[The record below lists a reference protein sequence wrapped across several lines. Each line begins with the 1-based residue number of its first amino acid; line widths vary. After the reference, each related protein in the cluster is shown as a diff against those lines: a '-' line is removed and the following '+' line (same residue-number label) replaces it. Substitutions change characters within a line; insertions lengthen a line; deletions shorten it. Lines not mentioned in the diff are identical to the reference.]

1 MRHWKLFKLL
11 DEEKEPALAVDAIHH
26 ERGYREI
33 RRSLARQY
41 DVGWTEPDIQVVD
54 VDMAGDRH
62 LKLEHAV
69 TNGILLA
76 QSDAE
81 QVVQHLANLW
91 GYGTV
96 LSEVDREG
104 GKMLTEYRASP
115 DRKSTRLISS
125 HSCAS
130 RMPSSA

>member
-1 MRHWKLFKLL
+1 MRDWKLFKLL
-11 DEEKEPALAVDAIHH
+11 DEEKEPALAVDAIHN

-69 TNGILLA
+69 TNGIMLA
-76 QSDAE
+76 QTDAE
-81 QVVQHLANLW
+81 QGVQHLANR
-91 GYGTV
+91 
-96 LSEVDREG
+96 SEERSV
-104 GKMLTEYRASP
+104 GKEWVRTCR
-115 DRKSTRLISS
+115 
-125 HSCAS
+125 S
-130 RMPSSA
+130 RGSRWHEKKK

>member
-11 DEEKEPALAVDAIHH
+11 DEEKEPALAVDAIHN

-81 QVVQHLANLW
+81 QVR
-91 GYGTV
+91 
-96 LSEVDREG
+96 SEEHTSELQSLMR
-104 GKMLTEYRASP
+104 
-115 DRKSTRLISS
+115 ISYAVF
-125 HSCAS
+125 CLKKKQDTTK
-130 RMPSSA
+130 

>member
-1 MRHWKLFKLL
+1 MRISDWSSDVCSSDL
-11 DEEKEPALAVDAIHH
+11 AIHN

-104 GKMLTEYRASP
+104 GKMLKEYRASP
-115 DRKSTRLISS
+115 RPARSEEQTSEPQSLMRISYAVF
-125 HSCAS
+125 CLK
-130 RMPSSA
+130 